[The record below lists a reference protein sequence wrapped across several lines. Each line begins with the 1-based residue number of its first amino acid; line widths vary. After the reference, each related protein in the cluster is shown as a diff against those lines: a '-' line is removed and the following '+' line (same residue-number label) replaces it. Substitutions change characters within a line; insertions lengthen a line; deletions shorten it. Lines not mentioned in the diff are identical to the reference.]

1 MHTLFNRSLTAAA
14 VTLAFAGAAFATQ
27 ASKPASSST
36 HPKTAAVS
44 TSGSTSAKSP
54 KAANASHSA
63 MGTIE
68 KYDANMLTLKTASG
82 EEQFTL
88 ASSAHLRNG
97 SKSIK
102 ADELSSLTGQK
113 AKVRY
118 IESNG
123 QRTAESVMVSSG
135 SQHKASS
142 KSKTTKS

>member
-27 ASKPASSST
+27 ASKPASSQA
-36 HPKTAAVS
+36 KTAAVS
-44 TSGSTSAKSP
+44 TT
-54 KAANASHSA
+54 KAPASKANASHSA

-68 KYDANMLTLKTASG
+68 KYDANMLTLKTSSG

-88 ASSAHLRNG
+88 ASSAHVRNG

-102 ADELSSLTGQK
+102 AEELSGLTGQR

-118 IESNG
+118 TESNG

-135 SQHKASS
+135 SQHKGAA

>member
-27 ASKPASSST
+27 ASKPASSQA
-36 HPKTAAVS
+36 KTAAVS
-44 TSGSTSAKSP
+44 TT
-54 KAANASHSA
+54 KAPASKANASHSA

-68 KYDANMLTLKTASG
+68 KYDANMLTLKTSSG

-88 ASSAHLRNG
+88 ASSAHVRNG

-102 ADELSSLTGQK
+102 AEELSSLTGQR

-118 IESNG
+118 TESNG

-135 SQHKASS
+135 SHHKGAA